1 LTDWQI
7 QKEAKLTFNQL
18 ALQYES
24 SLYLKQGLYS
34 YMYAVVKDGQY
45 TPDLVTFEGTH
56 FQTENEYAI
65 LVYHR
70 PLGLD
75 FDRLLTYKIVKVNS
89 TN

>member
-1 LTDWQI
+1 MADSEVDLSVFPEPPATD
-7 QKEAKLTFNQL
+7 ET
-18 ALQYES
+18 
-24 SLYLKQGLYS
+24 GLYS
-34 YMYAVVKDGQY
+34 YMYAVVKDGEY

-75 FDRLLTYKIVKVNS
+75 FDRLLTYKIIKVNS
-89 TN
+89 VN